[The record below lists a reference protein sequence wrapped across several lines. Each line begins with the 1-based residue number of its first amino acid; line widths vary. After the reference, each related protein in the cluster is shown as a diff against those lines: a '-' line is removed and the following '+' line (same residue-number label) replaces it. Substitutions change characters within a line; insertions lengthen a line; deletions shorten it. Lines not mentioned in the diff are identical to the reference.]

1 MRPSRTVARAA
12 LTAALALGALPGL
25 AGSHQPGPDRPVD
38 AVAFRQVILA
48 SSFDRSGSSI
58 ATLDAAHRSDGALPA
73 GAKFSEGADA
83 RVTFLNRT
91 KVAGPPVSTAWSWKP
106 PKYTLSGTASWYS
119 YGTTAMRIPR
129 GSVVVICGDGGC
141 IERVV
146 NDYGPAASTGRVID
160 LYKPDF
166 VQVCGCAASHGL
178 TDVTIKVYGVP

>member
-1 MRPSRTVARAA
+1 
-12 LTAALALGALPGL
+12 
-25 AGSHQPGPDRPVD
+25 
-38 AVAFRQVILA
+38 
-48 SSFDRSGSSI
+48 
-58 ATLDAAHRSDGALPA
+58 
-73 GAKFSEGADA
+73 
-83 RVTFLNRT
+83 
-91 KVAGPPVSTAWSWKP
+91 
-106 PKYTLSGTASWYS
+106 
-119 YGTTAMRIPR
+119 